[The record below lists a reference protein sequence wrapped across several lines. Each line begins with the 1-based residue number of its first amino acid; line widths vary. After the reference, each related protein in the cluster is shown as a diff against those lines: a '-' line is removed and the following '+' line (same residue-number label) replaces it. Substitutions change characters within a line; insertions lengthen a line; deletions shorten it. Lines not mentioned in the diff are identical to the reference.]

1 MKTFLKYLTTSTED
15 VNWGIYLNTAGSFTI
30 PPETEYPPTEHP
42 SGYYFTWEQGREL
55 QEYQLNYITEGEGIF
70 ENKTGSFPVKAGSL
84 LVISPGIWHRYKPD
98 FHTGWTENYIG
109 FGGQAAESFMQHRLF
124 SPDKPVIQVGER
136 EEILDSFLKI
146 FDLMETE
153 QPGFQHIAS
162 GLIIKLLGYLV
173 AFEKQKEF
181 SGKKIAGVLAEARY
195 QMRSEVGRNFDLEKF
210 AADNNIGYS
219 WFRRMFKSIHYF
231 SRMFKQKTGKSP
243 SEFRG

>member
-146 FDLMETE
+146 FDLIEAE
-153 QPGFQHIAS
+153 QPGFQYIAS

-181 SGKKIAGVLAEARY
+181 LGKKIAGVLAEARY
-195 QMRSEVGRNFDLEKF
+195 QCGRRNYCS
-210 AADNNIGYS
+210 A
-219 WFRRMFKSIHYF
+219 
-231 SRMFKQKTGKSP
+231 P
-243 SEFRG
+243 SFL